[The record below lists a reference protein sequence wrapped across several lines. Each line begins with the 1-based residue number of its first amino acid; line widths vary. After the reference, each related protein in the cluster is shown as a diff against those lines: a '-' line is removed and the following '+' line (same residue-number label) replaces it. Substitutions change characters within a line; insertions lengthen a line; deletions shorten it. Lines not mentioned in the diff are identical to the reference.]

1 MSTTLVMLILLF
13 CLKVRESVSRY
24 GVDRT
29 QQYLSTSPAE
39 MSYVAQ
45 MPKTVSTLTDL
56 RKLYLRPGVD
66 MRKAGEHPQNLLN
79 PREPAHGTATT
90 TIHWLPGKSTIMDV
104 TETYIQK
111 Y

>member
-1 MSTTLVMLILLF
+1 MN
-13 CLKVRESVSRY
+13 CYSV
-24 GVDRT
+24 DLT
-29 QQYLSTSPAE
+29 QQYLSTSTSQT
-39 MSYVAQ
+39 SYVAQ
-45 MPKTVSTLTDL
+45 MPQTRSTFTDL

-90 TIHWLPGKSTIMDV
+90 TIHWLPGKSTIMSV
-104 TETYIQK
+104 TITYIQK

>member
-1 MSTTLVMLILLF
+1 MS
-13 CLKVRESVSRY
+13 KY
-24 GVDRT
+24 GVELT
-29 QQYLSTSPAE
+29 QQYLSTSPADQT
-39 MSYVAQ
+39 SYVAQ
-45 MPKTVSTLTDL
+45 MPKTVSTFTDL

-90 TIHWLPGKSTIMDV
+90 TIHWLPGKSTIMSV
-104 TETYIQK
+104 TVTCIQK

>member
-13 CLKVRESVSRY
+13 YFKIRESVSRY
-24 GVDRT
+24 GVDQT
-29 QQYLSTSPAE
+29 QQYMSTSRAE
-39 MSYVAQ
+39 TSYVAQ
-45 MPKTVSTLTDL
+45 MPKTVSTLTDM
-56 RKLYLRPGVD
+56 RKLYLRPGVG

-90 TIHWLPGKSTIMDV
+90 TIHWLPGKSTLMNV
-104 TETYIQK
+104 TITYIQK